1 MKEGRPMNNEG
12 KRTSREVIEQKLKES
27 ATVMDA
33 SGETIGVVTGYDLQ
47 GGYMDVGGGMLFAE
61 ETRIPLDAIGD
72 TGASGLYLKGTSD
85 ELTRQYGGGAGA
97 TDVAAT
103 APMATTRPVRPVA
116 QASVA
121 INAPDQV
128 PDRVAA
134 TDQTGRQADA
144 NDIRVPVYEEE
155 LVVGKRQ
162 EQVGDVHLH
171 KEVVTEQESVPV
183 TLRHEEVTVERVPVT
198 GQTSQAD
205 LQTAFQG
212 QDIDVPVM
220 GEEAVVSKQA
230 HEVEEVRLHK
240 QATEE
245 QQQVSDTV
253 RRERV
258 VVDGVD
264 QQQSGIGVR
273 GNVSDDRTN

>member
-1 MKEGRPMNNEG
+1 MNNEG
-12 KRTSREVIEQKLKES
+12 QRTSREVIEQKLGES

-33 SGETIGVVTGYDLQ
+33 TGETIGVVTGYDLQ
-47 GGYMDVGGGMLFAE
+47 GGYMDVGGGMLFAK

-72 TGASGLYLKGTSD
+72 TGASGLYLRGTSD

-97 TDVAAT
+97 MNEAAS
-103 APMATTRPVRPVA
+103 APMATTRRAQPVA

-121 INAPDQV
+121 IGSSDQAA
-128 PDRVAA
+128 DQVAA
-134 TDQTGRQADA
+134 TDRTVRQADD
-144 NDIRVPVYEEE
+144 DIRVPVYEEE
-155 LVVGKRQ
+155 LVAGKQQ
-162 EQVGDVHLH
+162 EQIVDVHLR

-198 GQTSQAD
+198 GQASQAD

-220 GEEAVVSKQA
+220 GEEAVAGKQVR
-230 HEVEEVRLHK
+230 EVEEVRLHK

-245 QQQVSDTV
+245 QRQVSDTV

-264 QQQSGIGVR
+264 QQQGTAGAR
-273 GNVSDDRTN
+273 DAGLNDRTR

>member
-1 MKEGRPMNNEG
+1 MNNEG
-12 KRTSREVIEQKLKES
+12 QRTSREVIEQKLGES

-33 SGETIGVVTGYDLQ
+33 TGETIGVVTGYDLQ
-47 GGYMDVGGGMLFAE
+47 GGYMDVGGGMLFAK

-72 TGASGLYLKGTSD
+72 TGASGLYLRGTSD

-97 TDVAAT
+97 MNEAAS
-103 APMATTRPVRPVA
+103 APMATTRRAQPVA

-121 INAPDQV
+121 IGSSDQAA
-128 PDRVAA
+128 DQVAA
-134 TDQTGRQADA
+134 TDRTVRQADD
-144 NDIRVPVYEEE
+144 DIRVPVYEEE
-155 LVVGKRQ
+155 LVVGKQQ
-162 EQVGDVHLH
+162 EQIVDVHLR

-198 GQTSQAD
+198 GQASQAD

-220 GEEAVVSKQA
+220 GEEAVAGKQVR
-230 HEVEEVRLHK
+230 EVEEVRLHK

-245 QQQVSDTV
+245 QRQVSDTV

-264 QQQSGIGVR
+264 QQQGTTGAR
-273 GNVSDDRTN
+273 DAGLNDRTR

>member
-103 APMATTRPVRPVA
+103 APMATTRRAQPVA

-121 INAPDQV
+121 IGSSDQAA
-128 PDRVAA
+128 DQVAA
-134 TDQTGRQADA
+134 TDRTVRQADD
-144 NDIRVPVYEEE
+144 DIRVPVYEEE

-162 EQVGDVHLH
+162 EQVGDVHLR

-264 QQQSGIGVR
+264 QQQSGIGAR